1 VLDCAP
7 FPWSR
12 LLAISVH
19 EDAEDLDYAAL
30 RRDLARAVA
39 RLCPTWLAG
48 SREDLVQAAIM
59 RVMRIAGQPPPG
71 EGTRPLSAS
80 YLYRIAY
87 SVLVDELRR
96 RTRRR
101 ETDLDGAAADLPPA
115 ATADPERETA
125 SREIARG
132 IRACL
137 QAMVRD
143 RRLAVTLHL
152 QGHSVGDAARIL
164 DWAQKRTEN
173 LVYRGLADLRACLAA
188 KGLRP

>member
-1 VLDCAP
+1 MTIP
-7 FPWSR
+7 
-12 LLAISVH
+12 VH
-19 EDAEDLDYAAL
+19 EDTEGVDYTAL
-30 RRDLARAVA
+30 RRDIARAVT
-39 RLCPTWLAG
+39 RLCPTWLAAD
-48 SREDLVQAAIM
+48 RDDLVQAAVM
-59 RVMRIAGQPPPG
+59 RVMRIAGQPVSG
-71 EGTRPLSAS
+71 EGSRPLAAS
-80 YLYRIAY
+80 YLYKIAH

-101 ETDLDGAAADLPPA
+101 ETDLDDATADLPVA
-115 ATADPERETA
+115 AAADPERAAA

-137 QAMVRD
+137 QEMTRD

-173 LVYRGLADLRACLAA
+173 LVYRGLADLRTCLAA

>member
-1 VLDCAP
+1 MPDAP
-7 FPWSR
+7 QG
-12 LLAISVH
+12 
-19 EDAEDLDYAAL
+19 LDYATL
-30 RRDLARAVA
+30 RRDIARAVA
-39 RLCPTWLAG
+39 RLCPTWLG
-48 SREDLVQAAIM
+48 DLRDDLVQTAMM
-59 RVMRIAGQPPPG
+59 RVMRLADQPAG
-71 EGTRPLSAS
+71 EGTRPLAAS
-80 YLYRIAY
+80 YLYRIAH

-96 RTRRR
+96 RKRRQ
-101 ETDLDGAAADLPPA
+101 ETDLDETAA
-115 ATADPERETA
+115 ATAAVAATSDPEREA
-125 SREIARG
+125 SSREIARG